1 VFHQSDPAPRPSRSL
16 PITITILSILL
27 WAALVA
33 ISQAFVVFSQ
43 PVTGEG
49 AEYLLMVLVKYYP
62 LVALGALAVGLLLGD
77 ARGYLAVIAT
87 SLPPLLLGL
96 LVLQMFLSHDVDWD
110 TYENAEQEAFMRAS
124 AFGSAR
130 DIRERVAAGANPDM
144 AGQNGNNPLLVAYR
158 RDNRDT
164 FAALLEAGADPNVLP
179 RDGTQHNIAFAII
192 EDLDDTG
199 RRRKYFELLL
209 PHSSTESMEDAA
221 GMLEEHNRRQHVI
234 GDRAR
239 REELIRQL
247 QARGIDFDAAF
258 ARLEAERTE
267 RLERAVPSAADQ

>member
-1 VFHQSDPAPRPSRSL
+1 MLQTNGQRSVSTTGRSCVPSVRPRPHPSRNL
-16 PITITILSILL
+16 PIAITILSILP
-27 WAALVA
+27 WAA
-33 ISQAFVVFSQ
+33 
-43 PVTGEG
+43 
-49 AEYLLMVLVKYYP
+49 
-62 LVALGALAVGLLLGD
+62 
-77 ARGYLAVIAT
+77 

-96 LVLQMFLSHDVDWD
+96 LVLQMFSSHDVDWD

-130 DIRERVAAGANPDM
+130 EIRERVAAGGNPNM

-179 RDGTQHNIAFAII
+179 RDGTQYNVAFAII
-192 EDLDDTG
+192 EDLEDTG

-209 PHSSTESMEDAA
+209 LPHSSTENMEEAA

-234 GDRAR
+234 GDRAQ

-247 QARGIDFDAAF
+247 KARGIDFYAAF
-258 ARLEAERTE
+258 ATIEAERTE
-267 RLERAVPSAADQ
+267 RLERAGPSAADR